1 LIKRSSKI
9 FLTHPDCPIYKVST
23 PSSGGVLVL
32 VLVQLLARCFGISG
46 NGYKNSFFDL
56 IEWGTKTWIPVS

>member
-1 LIKRSSKI
+1 MIKEPPKI

-23 PSSGGVLVL
+23 PSSGGVLVR
-32 VLVQLLARCFGISG
+32 VPAQCFGISG

>member
-1 LIKRSSKI
+1 M
-9 FLTHPDCPIYKVST
+9 ST

>member
-1 LIKRSSKI
+1 M
-9 FLTHPDCPIYKVST
+9 THPDCPIYKVST
-23 PSSGGVLVL
+23 PSSGGVLVLVL

>member
-1 LIKRSSKI
+1 
-9 FLTHPDCPIYKVST
+9 LTHPDCPIYKVST

-32 VLVQLLARCFGISG
+32 VLAQCFGISG